1 MKTRTAIL
9 MRTKDRPFYL
19 ERGLQSVLAQTDPNW
34 VLVII
39 NDAGDSNV
47 LEGIL
52 KKYRPALGDRLKL
65 VNFSVSEGRGTGKH
79 LNAGLEISDSEFV
92 AIHDDDDS
100 WDPRFLER
108 TIAEIKTAAAIV
120 TQSTLVT
127 EREENGRAV
136 ETSRAPFEAWQK
148 DAISLFRL
156 AESLTFP
163 PIALLFRRAVL
174 AETGV
179 FSPNLGPLEDW
190 DFSLRLFEKFEV
202 PFLEEP
208 LAFYHQREQ
217 AVGAAKN
224 SRSRADILY
233 GRLDTELRNALLRKD
248 LAEGKVG
255 LGFLVNIAQMQ
266 GRLYKEIQEKPGQ

>member
-1 MKTRTAIL
+1 MKARTAIL

-19 ERGLQSVLAQTDPNW
+19 ERGLQSVLAQTDPHW

-79 LNAGLEISDSEFV
+79 LNAGLEIADSEFV

-108 TIAEIKTAAAIV
+108 TIAEIKNAAAIV

-127 EREENGRAV
+127 EREENGKAI
-136 ETSRAPFEAWQK
+136 EISRVPYEAWQK

-179 FSPNLGPLEDW
+179 FSPHLGPLEDW